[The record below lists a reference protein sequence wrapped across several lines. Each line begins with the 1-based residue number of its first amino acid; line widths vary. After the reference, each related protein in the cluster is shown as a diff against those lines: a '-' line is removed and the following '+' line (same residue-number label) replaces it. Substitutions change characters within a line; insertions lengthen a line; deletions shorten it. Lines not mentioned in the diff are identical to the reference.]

1 MKTRKKFY
9 SFLISLLA
17 VSLLF
22 VLDCNNEVAAST
34 LTESKQDSPVTQSMP
49 APYRVW
55 YSIPFKVGNL
65 PPKTQFLTVSMYNA
79 RYRGY
84 LGITN
89 RTDGRGA
96 YAVRLCRHHR
106 QRSPY
111 QRAVSDC
118 DLCVF
123 R

>member
-1 MKTRKKFY
+1 M
-9 SFLISLLA
+9 
-17 VSLLF
+17 F

-89 RTDGRGA
+89 RTDGRDWLIYEGYLYHPDYSYPIPA
-96 YAVRLCRHHR
+96 SVKPLK
-106 QRSPY
+106 
-111 QRAVSDC
+111 
-118 DLCVF
+118 
-123 R
+123 